1 MMRLALVV
9 LCLLASCSRAGSR
22 RSGPTI
28 DATTQESFTQS
39 LRIMVEGMS
48 EEQRREIGK
57 VIVVRVMTAAIE
69 TNDADAARRT
79 LHGMNAKQLLAMA
92 AQLPAT
98 PR

>member
-28 DATTQESFTQS
+28 DATTQESFAQS

-57 VIVVRVMTAAIE
+57 VIVV
-69 TNDADAARRT
+69 
-79 LHGMNAKQLLAMA
+79 NAKQLLAMA